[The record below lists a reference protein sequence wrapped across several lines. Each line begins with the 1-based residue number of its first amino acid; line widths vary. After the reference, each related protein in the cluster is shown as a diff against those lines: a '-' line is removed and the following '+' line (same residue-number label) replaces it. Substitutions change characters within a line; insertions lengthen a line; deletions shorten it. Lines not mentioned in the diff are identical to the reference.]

1 VLELHCGIGGCAA
14 ALAGH
19 AQVTAAIDIN
29 TVALGVYRHNF
40 AHRTAARAIES
51 LRPDDPLLR
60 GADVWWM
67 SPPCQ
72 PYTRRGKGRDL
83 DDPRSRGFLHLL
95 ELIER
100 LRPTALAL
108 ENVPEMRGSQAHAR
122 LREMLERAGYAIA
135 ERVLCPSELG
145 VPNRRRRFYLVASR
159 ERLSGWATEP
169 FAAPR
174 TAPPPCP
181 ALAAYLDSDDAPE
194 LHVADQL
201 LAEYVHA
208 IDVVEADDPLAVAAT
223 FTAGY
228 GRSLVRAGSYL
239 CRSSIVRRFSPAEI
253 LRLLGFPSSYR
264 LPPDLPRDNAWRL
277 VGNSLSVPAVREV
290 LKAVPA
296 IAQASAELC
305 AKSAG

>member
-1 VLELHCGIGGCAA
+1 
-14 ALAGH
+14 
-19 AQVTAAIDIN
+19 
-29 TVALGVYRHNF
+29 
-40 AHRTAARAIES
+40 
-51 LRPDDPLLR
+51 
-60 GADVWWM
+60 M
-67 SPPCQ
+67 
-72 PYTRRGKGRDL
+72 
-83 DDPRSRGFLHLL
+83 
-95 ELIER
+95 
-100 LRPTALAL
+100 
-108 ENVPEMRGSQAHAR
+108 
-122 LREMLERAGYAIA
+122 
-135 ERVLCPSELG
+135 
-145 VPNRRRRFYLVASR
+145 
-159 ERLSGWATEP
+159 
-169 FAAPR
+169 
-174 TAPPPCP
+174 
-181 ALAAYLDSDDAPE
+181 
-194 LHVADQL
+194 HVADQL

-296 IAQASAELC
+296 ITQASAELC